1 MTTLRTPL
9 CDALGIEITSGQA
22 GSLARRLPAKDL
34 VRTLVEEACD
44 TIERL
49 RRSLTRS

>member
-9 CDALGIEITSGQA
+9 CEVLGM
-22 GSLARRLPAKDL
+22 
-34 VRTLVEEACD
+34 EEACD

-49 RRSLTRS
+49 RRSLATS